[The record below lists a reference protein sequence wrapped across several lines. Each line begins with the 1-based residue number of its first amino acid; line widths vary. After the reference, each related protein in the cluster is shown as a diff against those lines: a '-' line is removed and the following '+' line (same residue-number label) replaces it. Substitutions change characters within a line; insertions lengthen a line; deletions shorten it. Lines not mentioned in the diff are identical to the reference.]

1 MKNLYF
7 PKNSDFLT
15 TPCPFCGRSHTV
27 TKTDV
32 EDFDDRKVVRFICS
46 CDCAFHQRICKTNP
60 REIGLISAL
69 TRLDF
74 KVVRYKLRHQ
84 LAFFS

>member
-15 TPCPFCGRSHTV
+15 THCPFCGTSHTV

-32 EDFDDRKVVRFICS
+32 KNFADQKIVRFVCT
-46 CDCAFHQRICKTNP
+46 CDCAFHQRICKKNP
-60 REIGLISAL
+60 REIGLISAMKS
-69 TRLDF
+69 LDF
-74 KVVRYKLRHQ
+74 KGIRYKLRHQ
-84 LAFFS
+84 LASFS